1 MKADTERGRPRL
13 WNTWFTAL
21 AGLFVFG
28 AIYEPLREF
37 LGHDGLLL
45 AATAG
50 YLLVLRVLANVVD
63 RWANGE
69 VNR

>member
-1 MKADTERGRPRL
+1 MKADTEHDKPRL
-13 WNTWFTAL
+13 WSAWFTAL

-45 AATAG
+45 AAIAG
-50 YLLVLRVLANVVD
+50 YLLGLRLLGNVVA
-63 RWANGE
+63 RWADGE
-69 VNR
+69 MGS